1 MVLYPP
7 ATRPWVYCPLCGV
20 RLTREP
26 IDVPFPGH
34 ESWCTPWS
42 RMANRLLGA
51 LAEDD
56 IYSRTLFHRW
66 GDFSE
71 RLFLGAY
78 AEGAGSGSIRDE
90 DLQCLRVCGATSR
103 AELMATMTTAADGSP
118 TAVASQAPSGDS
130 WPRRMCDDSSS
141 SLGDP
146 LGMARF
152 FKPRRRETK
161 ETSRSCSGSGGMSA
175 EYAVR
180 QKTSG
185 VLPRPSCAG
194 APNNPYLSPARPS
207 SLPPRS
213 GWRARPAKLQPVPR
227 QDLERFARRL
237 QGWTEKHPPFRKGWT
252 DLRGNH
258 ICGSGHIH
266 TPENLARAW
275 HDGHAVPRA

>member
-1 MVLYPP
+1 MDP
-7 ATRPWVYCPLCGV
+7 
-20 RLTREP
+20 
-26 IDVPFPGH
+26 
-34 ESWCTPWS
+34 SWPQTQRQDQAMTSNWRCTPAWRS
-42 RMANRLLGA
+42 HRGGTNAWHGEETQGA
-51 LAEDD
+51 LTPWRKSDESSAWQTDD
-56 IYSRTLFHRW
+56 SWHLWDSHSGGENGW
-66 GDFSE
+66 HG
-71 RLFLGAY
+71 
-78 AEGAGSGSIRDE
+78 EGASHSETG
-90 DLQCLRVCGATSR
+90 
-103 AELMATMTTAADGSP
+103 GSP

-130 WPRRMCDDSSS
+130 WHWRMSGDSSS

-146 LGMARF
+146 IGMARF

-194 APNNPYLSPARPS
+194 APHNPYLSPARPS

-266 TPENLARAW
+266 TRENLARAW
-275 HDGHAVPRA
+275 HDGQVVPRA

>member
-1 MVLYPP
+1 MIIEGLFFQSLPP
-7 ATRPWVYCPLCGV
+7 TLPPP
-20 RLTREP
+20 RL
-26 IDVPFPGH
+26 
-34 ESWCTPWS
+34 
-42 RMANRLLGA
+42 RL
-51 LAEDD
+51 
-56 IYSRTLFHRW
+56 R
-66 GDFSE
+66 
-71 RLFLGAY
+71 
-78 AEGAGSGSIRDE
+78 
-90 DLQCLRVCGATSR
+90 CLRVCGATSR
-103 AELMATMTTAADGSP
+103 AELMATMDDEAAS
-118 TAVASQAPSGDS
+118 T
-130 WPRRMCDDSSS
+130 R
-141 SLGDP
+141 
-146 LGMARF
+146 
-152 FKPRRRETK
+152 
-161 ETSRSCSGSGGMSA
+161 SRGFSERLFL

-194 APNNPYLSPARPS
+194 APSNPYLSPARPS

-275 HDGHAVPRA
+275 HDGHVVPRA

>member
-7 ATRPWVYCPLCGV
+7 PTRLWVYGRLCGV

-161 ETSRSCSGSGGMSA
+161 ETSRSCSGSGG
-175 EYAVR
+175 
-180 QKTSG
+180 
-185 VLPRPSCAG
+185 
-194 APNNPYLSPARPS
+194 
-207 SLPPRS
+207 RS
-213 GWRARPAKLQPVPR
+213 GSGGLAPPDGGPCERAV
-227 QDLERFARRL
+227 
-237 QGWTEKHPPFRKGWT
+237 
-252 DLRGNH
+252 
-258 ICGSGHIH
+258 
-266 TPENLARAW
+266 
-275 HDGHAVPRA
+275 GHADGPLRCEMLVSGGDSDSTSRRFSA